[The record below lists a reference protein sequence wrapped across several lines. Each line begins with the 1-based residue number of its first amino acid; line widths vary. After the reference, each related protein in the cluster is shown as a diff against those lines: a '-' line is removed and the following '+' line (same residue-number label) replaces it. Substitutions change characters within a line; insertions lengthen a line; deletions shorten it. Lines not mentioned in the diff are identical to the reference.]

1 MSIECRSLT
10 KFYGQKK
17 ALNDVSLKI
26 SDHKVTGL
34 LGPNGAGK
42 STLIKLMTGLLY
54 PDQGSVSIDN
64 YDVHG
69 EHKQAMAHLGAIIEY
84 PNFYAD
90 LSARRNLA
98 ILSGG
103 HGKLYEEKVAV
114 VTEFLNIKDVLDRKA
129 GTFSTG
135 MKQRLGIALALL
147 PDSRYIIL
155 DEPANGLDPAGIAE
169 IRKLIK
175 EYNRQFGITV
185 LVSSH
190 LLCEME
196 MICDDVILL
205 VKGEL
210 KAAGCL
216 KDLLSQQNYVSVQV
230 DRMQEMEAFLQKAR
244 AEKCYWIDSEPEFR
258 QDKFCFRI
266 PGGVAPEMVS
276 REIFQNNFNIAY
288 FSCERQNLEDFFLQS
303 TNVKAQEADK

>member
-1 MSIECRSLT
+1 MSIKCESLT
-10 KFYGQKK
+10 KYFGRK
-17 ALNDVSLKI
+17 AALQDI
-26 SDHKVTGL
+26 SVEITDHKVTGL

-42 STLIKLMTGLLY
+42 STLIKLITGLLY
-54 PDQGSVSIDN
+54 PDSGFVSIDGS
-64 YDVHG
+64 DVHG
-69 EHKQAMAHLGAIIEY
+69 EHQKAMAHLGAIIEY

-114 VTEFLNIKDVLDRKA
+114 VTEFLNIKKVLDKKV

-155 DEPANGLDPAGIAE
+155 DEPANGLDPAGIVE

-190 LLCEME
+190 LLGEME
-196 MICDDVILL
+196 MICDDAILL
-205 VKGEL
+205 VNGQL
-210 KAAGCL
+210 KAAGNL
-216 KDLLSQQNYVSVQV
+216 KELLSQQNYVTVKV
-230 DRMQEMEAFLQKAR
+230 DRMQDFYNFLQQAHNK
-244 AEKCYWIDSEPEFR
+244 KLFWIDSAAEPQPECLSF
-258 QDKFCFRI
+258 KV
-266 PGGVAPEMVS
+266 PAGVDPALVS
-276 REIFQNNFNIAY
+276 REIFQAGFNISH
-288 FSCERQNLEDFFLQS
+288 FSCAHQKLEDFFLQS
-303 TNVKAQEADK
+303 THPEQPELGK

>member
-1 MSIECRSLT
+1 MSIECKSLT
-10 KFYGQKK
+10 KFYGRKK
-17 ALNDVSLKI
+17 ALQDISVKI

-69 EHKQAMAHLGAIIEY
+69 EHKKAMAHLGAIIEY

-103 HGKLYEEKVAV
+103 HGKAYEDKVAV

-196 MICDDVILL
+196 MICDEVILL
-205 VKGEL
+205 VNGQL
-210 KAAGCL
+210 KAAGNL
-216 KDLLSQQNYVSVQV
+216 KDLLSRQNYAAIQV
-230 DRMQEMEAFLQKAR
+230 DRMSALEDFLRKAWT
-244 AEKCYWIDSEPEFR
+244 EKRYWIDSAPEFR
-258 QDKFCFRI
+258 QGKFCFRI
-266 PGGVAPEMVS
+266 PAGVVPETVS
-276 REIFQNNFNIAY
+276 REIFQNDFNIAY
-288 FSCERQNLEDFFLQS
+288 FSCGQQNLEEFFLQT
-303 TNVKAQEADK
+303 TNVHPREDGK